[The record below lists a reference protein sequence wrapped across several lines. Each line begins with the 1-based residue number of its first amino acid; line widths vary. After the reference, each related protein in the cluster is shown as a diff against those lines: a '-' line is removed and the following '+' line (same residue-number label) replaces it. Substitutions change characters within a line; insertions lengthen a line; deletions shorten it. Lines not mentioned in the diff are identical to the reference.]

1 MGAAVVSL
9 IEPLVNAV
17 GLGWAFTLLSG
28 IVVVLTPPL
37 TLWEIKKGPEWRNRR
52 MEELNV
58 GPR

>member
-37 TLWEIKKGPEWRNRR
+37 TLWEIKKGPEWRKEGLRS
-52 MEELNV
+52 
-58 GPR
+58 